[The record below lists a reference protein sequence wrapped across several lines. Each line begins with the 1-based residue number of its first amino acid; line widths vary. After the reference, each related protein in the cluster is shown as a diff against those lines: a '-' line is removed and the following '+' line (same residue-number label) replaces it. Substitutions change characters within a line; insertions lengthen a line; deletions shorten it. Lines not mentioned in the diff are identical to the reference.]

1 MITFAQLQADPSN
14 MELGNAYAAQQG
26 NILNAQGGTGPSQGS
41 PNLTQGQQYLAAHPD
56 VFNNA
61 VARANDEGIF
71 GGDAFSS
78 RLDEIALEHFNAF
91 GVADGRAGFGYTPP
105 ATGTF
110 APSPNE
116 TPSFNSPST
125 NINPGTGQPFTPA
138 PGQTGLGSN
147 NGQSQQSTFD
157 NSGYQTAL
165 NNFGG
170 LLNNYGDFFGGLLS
184 GAQNAQDQSNM
195 NPYSAYPNAN
205 YVNPWNAT
213 APMGVNSV
221 FGANN
226 SMSGLGNLAGGV
238 ASGGWNS
245 GSSWNGGG
253 GAANTGHNM
262 LWTT

>member
-1 MITFAQLQADPSN
+1 MVISVEQAYAAGPDGSVDTSAGSPFRQYMAQQDIYKANVGPGSAIANSLSGGQNYLANNVDVFTNAQERAQS
-14 MELGNAYAAQQG
+14 EGLSGNAYA
-26 NILNAQGGTGPSQGS
+26 N
-41 PNLTQGQQYLAAHPD
+41 
-56 VFNNA
+56 
-61 VARANDEGIF
+61 
-71 GGDAFSS
+71 
-78 RLDEIALEHFNAF
+78 RLDEIAREHYDLYGRAE
-91 GVADGRAGFGYTPP
+91 GRAGFGNAP
-105 ATGTF
+105 APLMDGAASTF
-110 APSPNE
+110 PG
-116 TPSFNSPST
+116 T
-125 NINPGTGQPFTPA
+125 NINPGNGQPFTPA
-138 PGQTGLGSN
+138 PGQIGLGSS

-184 GAQNAQDQSNM
+184 GAQNGQDQSNM